1 MTTDLVPLSNAELV
15 RGAAPGPLDQAIAA
29 WLHAKAG
36 RSGSRKTTATYTD
49 TIAAFRAVLQAARLD
64 LDSDPRAVALAAQG
78 WAATRAPNSRGQGDV
93 SPSTYN
99 QRLATLSS
107 FYRYAK
113 KLGLL
118 TGENPIDRV
127 DRRSVQAYASAAP
140 IDKAALRGRL
150 KAIERD
156 SAAGQRDYA
165 LLAIYVNT
173 GRRLSEVAALTWSDV
188 HQAGDRVTLYFR
200 HAKGGK
206 VMSDTLPAGIS
217 KALMTWLAT
226 AYGAQLGQL
235 EPSAPIWVSQST
247 NGTAGQALGI
257 RAVAQICADRLG
269 VSKVHALRHTF
280 AHMMEDAGAKTS
292 EIQARL
298 GHSSMATT
306 GRYLAAL
313 RAAENPYAE
322 TLAQQLGLDD

>member
-1 MTTDLVPLSNAELV
+1 MSDLTTRPAELIN
-15 RGAAPGPLDQAIAA
+15 RAHSGPLDQAIAA
-29 WLHAKAG
+29 WLHAKSG
-36 RSGSRKTTATYTD
+36 RSGSKKTAATYTD
-49 TIAAFRAVLQAARLD
+49 TIAQFRTILQAARLD
-64 LDSDPRAVALAAQG
+64 LDADPRAVALAAQG
-78 WAATRAPNSRGQGDV
+78 WAATRAPNSRSSGDV

-99 QRLATLSS
+99 QRLAVLSS

-127 DRRSVQAYASAAP
+127 ERRSVQAYASAVP
-140 IDKAALRGRL
+140 IDKAALRTRL
-150 KAIERD
+150 KAIERHD
-156 SAAGQRDYA
+156 GTGQRDYA

-173 GRRLSEVAALTWSDV
+173 GRRLSEVAALCWADV
-188 HQAGDRVTLYFR
+188 HQNGDRVTLHFR

-217 KALMTWLAT
+217 KALMTWLT
-226 AYGAQLGQL
+226 TYYGAQLGQL
-235 EPSAPIWVSQST
+235 APLAPIWVSLST

-298 GHSSMATT
+298 GHASMATT

>member
-1 MTTDLVPLSNAELV
+1 MNDLTTRPAELV
-15 RGAAPGPLDQAIAA
+15 SRAHSGALDQAIAA
-29 WLHAKAG
+29 WLHAKSG
-36 RSGSRKTTATYTD
+36 RSGSKKTTATYTQ
-49 TIAAFRAVLQAARLD
+49 TMATFRAVLQTARLD
-64 LDSDPRAVALAAQG
+64 LDGDPRAIALAAQA
-78 WAATRAPNSRGQGDV
+78 WAAQRAPNSRSSEDV

-127 DRRSVQAYASAAP
+127 ERRSVQAYASAVP
-140 IDKAALRGRL
+140 IDKAALRTCL
-150 KAIERD
+150 KAIERHD
-156 SAAGQRDYA
+156 GTGQRDYA

-173 GRRLSEVAALTWSDV
+173 GRRLSEVAALCWADV
-188 HQAGDRVTLYFR
+188 HQNGDRVTLHFR

-217 KALMTWLAT
+217 KALMTWLT
-226 AYGAQLGQL
+226 TYYGAQLGQL
-235 EPSAPIWVSQST
+235 APLAPIWVSLST

-257 RAVAQICADRLG
+257 RAIAQICTDRLG

-298 GHSSMATT
+298 GHASMATT
-306 GRYLAAL
+306 GRLSL
-313 RAAENPYAE
+313 IHI
-322 TLAQQLGLDD
+322 

>member
-1 MTTDLVPLSNAELV
+1 MTTDLITTPAELV
-15 RGAAPGPLDQAIAA
+15 WGAQPGPLDQAIAA
-29 WLHAKAG
+29 WLHAKSG
-36 RSGSRKTTATYTD
+36 RSGSKKTATTYQE
-49 TIAAFRAVLQAARLD
+49 TIAQFRTVLQAARLD
-64 LDSDPRAVALAAQG
+64 LDADPRAVALAAQA
-78 WAATRAPNSRGQGDV
+78 WAATRASGSRGQGDV

-99 QRLATLSS
+99 QRLAVLSS

-113 KLGLL
+113 KLGLM

-127 DRRSVQAYASAAP
+127 DRRSVQAYASAVP
-140 IDKAALRGRL
+140 IDKVALRTRL
-150 KAIERD
+150 KAIERED
-156 SAAGQRDYA
+156 AAGQRDYA

-173 GRRLSEVAALTWSDV
+173 GRRLSEVAALTWSDI
-188 HQAGDRVTLYFR
+188 HQAGDRTTLHFR

-217 KALMTWLAT
+217 KALMTWLASC
-226 AYGAQLGQL
+226 YGAQLGQL
-235 EPSAPIWVSQST
+235 APHAPIWVSLST

-306 GRYLAAL
+306 GPYLAAL
-313 RAAENPYAE
+313 RAAENPYAD